1 MTIKLYSSAAEINK
15 SIVSIAARGKKL
27 DNDIQLTGVSCLNHV
42 ALHGDTTLLDKLVN
56 VMPKGARKG
65 AFCEWAVKYGM
76 VRMLD
81 RANPADAAAIAQG
94 RLFAKDKAK
103 SFSVEDAF
111 ANKWWDAKPE
121 ADLLTTFDA
130 AKMVAQLI
138 KKYTAAQK
146 ADGVEIVGQDDALKA
161 LRAFMQSLEVSQ
173 ETL

>member
-1 MTIKLYSSAAEINK
+1 MTVQLLTTAAEINK
-15 SIVSIAARGKKL
+15 SITSIATRGKKL

-56 VMPKGARKG
+56 AMPKGARKG

-81 RANPADAAAIAQG
+81 RANPDDAVAIAQG
-94 RLFAKDKAK
+94 RLFAKDKTK

-121 ADLLTTFDA
+121 PDLLTTFDA
-130 AKMVAQLI
+130 AKMVTQLV

-146 ADGVEIVGQDDALKA
+146 AEGVEIVGQGDALKT